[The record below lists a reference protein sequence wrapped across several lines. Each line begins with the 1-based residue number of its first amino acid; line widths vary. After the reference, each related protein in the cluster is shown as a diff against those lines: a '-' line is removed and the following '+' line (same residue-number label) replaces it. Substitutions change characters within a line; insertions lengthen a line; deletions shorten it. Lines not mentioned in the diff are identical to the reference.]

1 MSNTLKFGNGE
12 WYGKEGAILAYNDEN
27 NNYKPLLFDF
37 DRASSATRVNKD
49 GLIETVSSNQPR
61 VDYKDD
67 SKGALLLEPSRSNL
81 LTYSEDFSDASWTK
95 FQTSISVN
103 ETISPDGTLNADKL
117 ISSNVDTNH
126 PISSVLI
133 NGSSNNYSA
142 SCYFKKG
149 EYNYGFIRLI
159 TDSAANRYGVLIN
172 LTNGVVENEYTTGS
186 PSNTSYKVDKL
197 KNGWYRL
204 SLTSLNT
211 SGTVQL
217 SISASNVSNPYVAG
231 NIPYFLGDGTSGIY
245 IWGAQVEE
253 GSYATSYIPTQG
265 SASTR
270 AQDGC
275 SQTPPS
281 GIIGQTEGTL
291 FADIYL
297 NLASS
302 NIGFYTL
309 QVYDSSFSPTY
320 GKAVYLELY
329 QGKVY
334 GYVRNSTVQCEILS
348 GIYADGQRLKMA
360 LAYKSNDFALYVNGV
375 QIGIDTSGS
384 LPSVL
389 NAVSLHYSA
398 GSQQASPL
406 SQAQIYNTRLS
417 NKELQALTS

>member
-27 NNYKPLLFDF
+27 NNYKPLLFNF

-61 VDYKDD
+61 VDYKDN

-126 PISSVLI
+126 PISFVLI

-245 IWGAQVEE
+245 IWGAQLEE

-270 AQDGC
+270 AQDSCG
-275 SQTPPS
+275 QTPPS